1 MNNLAISLKKF
12 FTNKNTVT
20 IIGVVAVLAILYFL
34 YSKQIAKETKK
45 ENVPVA
51 EHTISPLTYIE
62 SGDITHVEVAH
73 AAKPEGV
80 ILVDSQIIG
89 KYTGENVTIP
99 KGGMF
104 TKEQLVT
111 EDELPGPWLTLVD
124 TKTKGE
130 MPYYFSVNVTTTFG
144 NSIQPDEYVDMYIKT
159 YDEKEE
165 GKLIYTKLY
174 ENLKVLAVT
183 EGSGKNVFRSTN
195 DIGTPSF
202 LNFGI
207 PVSEQ
212 EIIKKAELL
221 NGTDIDLIIIPQGGK
236 NRRGQEKELRV
247 NTYMRNYIAEKTVE
261 VERPTESTD
270 ENNNTS
276 NSNTNNNVNS
286 NVTNQN

>member
-51 EHTISPLTYIE
+51 ADTISPLTYID
-62 SGDITHVEVAH
+62 SDDITHVEVAH

-80 ILVDSQIIG
+80 LLTDSQIIG

-104 TKEQLVT
+104 TKSQLVT
-111 EDELPGPWLTLVD
+111 EDELPGPWLELVD
-124 TKTKGE
+124 TKEKGE

-159 YDEKEE
+159 YDEKEQE
-165 GKLIYTKLY
+165 KLIYTKLY

-183 EGSGKNVFRSTN
+183 ESSGENVFRSTN
-195 DIGTPSF
+195 DIGTPAF

-212 EIIKKAELL
+212 EIIKKAEYL
-221 NGTDIDLIIIPQGGK
+221 NNSSDIELIIVPQGGK
-236 NRRGQEKELRV
+236 NRRDQEKELKV
-247 NTYMRNYIAEKTVE
+247 NTYMRNYIAEKTIE
-261 VERPTESTD
+261 VERPSANANDTQE
-270 ENNNTS
+270 
-276 NSNTNNNVNS
+276 NSNA
-286 NVTNQN
+286 QQ